1 MKTLV
6 DGQGMVYIVDGI
18 NAFMLHPVPIEMREN
33 AIDVL
38 VRANSI
44 SIPFEGVIV
53 T

>member
-33 AIDVL
+33 AIDV